1 MALFSRHNGNKDAE
15 NEFLGRVT
23 HSESDPLAREYGL
36 IRNLV
41 EERIKLGYLPMSNY
55 SPDLSKFESGKPIFE
70 GDRDQQAGCVH
81 CLVVWLAV
89 VDKNIRDSIPDKNAP
104 YNPHLEK
111 GWERITATRCLLF
124 TLMSKLLMRKLPLSR
139 ETLNLML
146 DWCLAG
152 DETYLDPGWYS
163 FPAILAAVGE
173 LANHPDGLGDLTVKL
188 CKAAELIGCHYQN
201 TANRKII
208 ERIHSLVGLAP
219 EIPIAPGEA
228 WANAALKDL
237 ATLAGPDREVWTG
250 LLQHCKTASG
260 GTPSTKW
267 LKEARSHLDRLNQGQ
282 VADFL
287 SRWLSLTDK
296 KREQSALTMQ
306 AWISRCALEIYSDRR
321 YELYQLLARGSQG
334 WKDLAVI
341 ENAIIGSEEP
351 LGYLRDFANQAEVQA
366 LFGDAAPS
374 IDVPDSLPVFAP
386 IEDLVIPPAHM
397 DLLVGLAWAGGLLA
411 DPAVTR
417 SLGMLAVSMYRKV
430 PGIGPRAV
438 RVGNACIVA
447 LGMIGD
453 GDALGQLALLKVKV
467 KFGGAQAAIDKAMT
481 KLADKLGISREDLE
495 EMSVPAYGLTGVGRM
510 DLTIGDCTAELSVID
525 SRSTTLAWVRS
536 DGKIQKSMPASLKQ
550 EHPEDVK
557 ELLAAKK
564 DIERMLPAQAERLDA
579 LYLRRKSW
587 PLDIWRERYLDHPLV
602 GSLARRLIW
611 NFTTDGMT
619 IPGVWLKDVLVD
631 HLGQPLDLDQT
642 QTTVTLWHPLHQ
654 EPGMVLG
661 WRRFL
666 EEWEIVQPFKQAHRE
681 IYLLTPPEET
691 ARTYSNRFAAHLL
704 KQHQFNAL
712 CAARSWKN
720 KLRLMVDD
728 EYPPATR
735 RLPQWGLRAE
745 FWIEGAGAEY
755 GTDTLES
762 GAYRYVTTDQVRFYQ
777 ENDPQVS
784 AHAGGG
790 GYGQHQVIEPT
801 PLASVDPLV
810 FSEIMR
816 DVDLFVGV
824 ASVGNDPNWLDGGHT
839 AQQRQYWSEVSF
851 GELGASAQTR
861 KALLERLIPKL
872 KIASAC
878 SFEDR
883 FLIVQG
889 KRHAYKIHLGSGNIL
904 IKPQDKYLC
913 IVPAQSQVDKDG
925 GKLFLPFEGDRTLS
939 VIISKAFLLAADD
952 KITDATILRQLT

>member
-1 MALFSRHNGNKDAE
+1 MNSSLQSGWSEIWRSRR
-15 NEFLGRVT
+15 LLT
-23 HSESDPLAREYGL
+23 GL
-36 IRNLV
+36 LN
-41 EERIKLGYLPMSNY
+41 
-55 SPDLSKFESGKPIFE
+55 
-70 GDRDQQAGCVH
+70 
-81 CLVVWLAV
+81 
-89 VDKNIRDSIPDKNAP
+89 
-104 YNPHLEK
+104 
-111 GWERITATRCLLF
+111 
-124 TLMSKLLMRKLPLSR
+124 KLLLRKLPLS
-139 ETLNLML
+139 
-146 DWCLAG
+146 G
-152 DETYLDPGWYS
+152 ETYRAMLHWCAECPSGYLVSDWYPLGTL
-163 FPAILAAVGE
+163 FTAIEEHTKSSPIPSDHIEPLEKLGKALRFNEVNSPSRKLADRVDA
-173 LANHPDGLGDLTVKL
+173 LLG
-188 CKAAELIGCHYQN
+188 
-201 TANRKII
+201 R
-208 ERIHSLVGLAP
+208 AP
-219 EIPIAPGEA
+219 EFPLISGEV
-228 WANAALKDL
+228 WANAAIGDL
-237 ATLAGPDREVWTG
+237 TKVEGPERVSWVG

-260 GTPSTKW
+260 GTPTAKW
-267 LKEARSHLDRLNQGQ
+267 LKQAEIHLGQLDQGR
-282 VADFL
+282 VCRFL
-287 SRWLSLTDK
+287 STWFSLTDK
-296 KREQSALTMQ
+296 KRAQSALSIREW
-306 AWISRCALEIYSDRR
+306 ASCCADEKFGSRRHVF
-321 YELYQLLARGSQG
+321 YQQLGGAKQN
-334 WKDLAVI
+334 WKDLETI
-341 ENAIIGSEEP
+341 EEAIRNADDP
-351 LGYLRDFANQAEVQA
+351 WAYLRDFQNQPEVRL
-366 LFGDAAPS
+366 LFGD
-374 IDVPDSLPVFAP
+374 VPPTFDLPTSPPVFAP
-386 IEDLVIPPAHM
+386 VEDLLIIPPHM
-397 DLLVGLAWAGGLLA
+397 DLLVGLSWVGGLLK

-417 SLGMLAVSMYRKV
+417 ALGSLAVSMYRKV

-453 GDALGQLALLKVKV
+453 SAALGQLALLKVKV

-495 EMSVPAYGLTGVGRM
+495 EMSVPAYGMTGVGR
-510 DLTIGDCTAELSVID
+510 LEQAIGDYTAELSVID
-525 SRSTTLAWVRS
+525 SRSTALVWLRA
-536 DGKIQKSMPASLKQ
+536 DGKAQKSMPASLKQ
-550 EHPEDVK
+550 EHGVDVK
-557 ELLAAKK
+557 ELMAAKK
-564 DIERMLPAQAERLDA
+564 DIEKMLPAVAERLDA
-579 LYLRRKSW
+579 LYLRRKNW
-587 PLDIWRERYLDHPLV
+587 PLQIWRERYLDHPLT

-619 IPGVWLKDVLVD
+619 TPGVWLNDSLVD
-631 HLGQPLDLDQT
+631 RLAHPLALDEKE
-642 QTTVTLWHPLHQ
+642 TTVTLWHPLHQ
-654 EPGMVLG
+654 ESTVVLG
-661 WRRFL
+661 WRGFL

-681 IYLLTPPEET
+681 IYLLTPPEVT
-691 ARTYSNRFAAHLL
+691 TRTYSNRFAAHLL

-712 CAARSWKN
+712 CAARGWKN
-720 KLRLMVDD
+720 RLRLMVDD

-745 FWIEGAGAEY
+745 FWIEGAGSEY
-755 GTDTLES
+755 GTDTLDS

-790 GYGQHQVIEPT
+790 GYGPSYHQQTIDPI
-801 PLASVDPLV
+801 PLADVDPLV

-839 AQQRQYWSEVSF
+839 AQQRQYWGEVSF

-861 KALLERLIPKL
+861 KVLLERLIPKL

-952 KITDATILRQLT
+952 KITDRTILAQLQ